1 MALHLS
7 SSDWRQLLDWAETA
21 GDHECCGLL
30 RGAGDIV
37 AAVEL
42 AQNVAADPTRHFE
55 IDPAALI
62 SAGKDVRSGGIPV
75 LGFFHSHPNGVAAP
89 SPTDV
94 AHAAPDQHI
103 WLIIANR
110 AITAWQPVVAD
121 ARVTGFTPVMLL
133 VEG

>member
-1 MALHLS
+1 MALYLS
-7 SSDWRQLLDWAETA
+7 SSDWRQLLHWAETA

-30 RGAGDIV
+30 RGEGDCV

-42 AQNVAADPTRHFE
+42 AQNVATDPARHFE
-55 IDPAALI
+55 IDPATLI

-75 LGFFHSHPNGVAAP
+75 LGFFHSHPNGIAAP

-94 AHAAPDQHI
+94 ACAAPDHHI

-110 AITAWQPVVAD
+110 AITAWQPVVAGD
-121 ARVTGFTPVMLL
+121 RVTGFTPVSLL

>member
-30 RGAGDIV
+30 RGKGDRV

-42 AQNVAADPTRHFE
+42 AQNVATDPERHFE
-55 IDPAALI
+55 IDPAILF
-62 SAGKDVRSGGIPV
+62 STGKDVRSGGIPV

-94 AHAAPDQHI
+94 AHAPPEQHI
-103 WLIIANR
+103 WLIIAND
-110 AITAWQPVVAD
+110 AITAWQPVIAGD
-121 ARVTGFTPVMLL
+121 RVTEFTPVTLL

>member
-1 MALHLS
+1 M
-7 SSDWRQLLDWAETA
+7 
-21 GDHECCGLL
+21 L
-30 RGAGDIV
+30 RVIAGAGDIV

-42 AQNVAADPTRHFE
+42 AQNVAADPARHFE

-89 SPTDV
+89 SSTDV

-103 WLIIANR
+103 WLIIADR
-110 AITAWQPVVAD
+110 SITAWQPVVAD
-121 ARVTGFTPVMLL
+121 ARVTGFIPVTLL